1 MVMNYFVGILYMMHG
16 LVHLL
21 YMGHAFK
28 YFEIE
33 KGFVWPDNSKLL
45 ANRVGLKTKQ
55 RVAGILGV
63 IATLSFVL
71 AGVSALIGHSW
82 HNQVVVAAVIASTL
96 LFIAFWDGTTSKLH
110 TQGGIGI
117 LINALI
123 LAYTII

>member
-1 MVMNYFVGILYMMHG
+1 MVMNYFVGIFYMLHG

-21 YMGHAFK
+21 YMGHAFN

-33 KGFVWPDNSKLL
+33 KGFDWPDNSKLL
-45 ANRVGLKTKQ
+45 ANRFGLKTKQ
-55 RVAGILGV
+55 RVAGILGI
-63 IATLSFVL
+63 IAALSFVL

-82 HNQVVVAAVIASTL
+82 HNQVVVATVIASSL

-117 LINALI
+117 LINVMI
-123 LAYTII
+123 LVYTFI